1 MSSVWK
7 GLARSSV
14 VASKCWAQVQLRE
27 WVADVDSSMLAL
39 KENRLRRREV
49 QERMK
54 KKLLLFLLL
63 PFLAVASHA
72 QESRQDVSVSV
83 TGIFQ
88 PFIVGNDVQQS
99 STDGLGGLVSYRYML
114 TPRSGLE
121 ANYQYAQNTQKYYTS
136 FNNVRVHD
144 RMQEFSVA
152 YVLNANFK
160 NWNPFIEGGP
170 AAFMFTPLDDAGT
183 NQLDV
188 KGQTILGAMYGGGV
202 AYELSPSFDIR
213 AEYRGLLMK
222 TPDFGLAPQKTGRFY
237 NVYNPVIGIAYHF

>member
-1 MSSVWK
+1 
-7 GLARSSV
+7 
-14 VASKCWAQVQLRE
+14 
-27 WVADVDSSMLAL
+27 
-39 KENRLRRREV
+39 
-49 QERMK
+49 MK
-54 KKLLLFLLL
+54 KTLLLFLLL

-72 QESRQDVSVSV
+72 QESRQDISVGV

-136 FNNVRVHD
+136 FNRVRVHD
-144 RMQEFSVA
+144 RLQEFSVA

-170 AAFMFTPLDDAGT
+170 AAFMFSPLDDAGT